1 MWTDCPG
8 VPVMKKLLG
17 CLVVLTLA
25 VCVVPVSAQEQSD
38 EIESMW
44 AEYDALTAEYEAVM
58 AEVDAT
64 SPGTS
69 TGDRYRREA
78 IELSAELLQLMEYL
92 VVNDRTLASDDL
104 AAAWDWLLTTKQVLG
119 SLYVE
124 TRQCEAAVVTLQAV
138 LDHPET
144 ASRPLLQE
152 AAQTRF
158 TEAEQCVQA
167 QQAQAQASEDG
178 SQLVAPPAEG
188 GGFRPAHGVLIG
200 GGALLLGYGLVEVLS
215 MGDVNEYRDLGD
227 LCESGCSAADAA
239 AYTQL
244 GEDLKPRKTIAIG
257 LLAASAAALGVG
269 TVLLVTDRPDDRP
282 ATTLEMTPWADRR
295 SAGLVLTLR
304 R

>member
-1 MWTDCPG
+1 
-8 VPVMKKLLG
+8 MKKLLN
-17 CLVVLTLA
+17 CVVVLMLA
-25 VCVVPVSAQEQSD
+25 SFALPLSAQEQGED
-38 EIESMW
+38 IEAMW
-44 AEYDALTAEYEAVM
+44 SEYDALTAEYEAVM

-78 IELSAELLQLMEYL
+78 IELSSELLQLMEYL
-92 VVNDRTLASDDL
+92 VVNDRTLVSDDL

-144 ASRPLLQE
+144 TSRPLLQE

-158 TEAEQCVQA
+158 AEAEQCVQE
-167 QQAQAQASEDG
+167 QQAQAQAQADAQAANTEQG
-178 SQLVAPPAEG
+178 GMGEEPEPAAR
-188 GGFRPAHGVLIG
+188 GFRPAHGVLIG

-227 LCESGCSAADAA
+227 LCEVGCSSADAA
-239 AYTQL
+239 TYTQL

-295 SAGLVLTLR
+295 SAGLLLTLR